1 MHIWIDLFLLHL
13 IFVNYFF
20 NVIGSRF
27 KQLVAISRA
36 LVVTIKFVTL
46 SQGKAAPARL
56 DVFNQC

>member
-36 LVVTIKFVTL
+36 LVVAIKFVTL
-46 SQGKAAPARL
+46 AQGKAAPARL